1 MRHVDKMKN
10 EAEAEVAAMS
20 KVGEKKKKKTKTME
34 KRCSQRFISGWLFRE
49 KENKN
54 NILFNAN
61 SL

>member
-1 MRHVDKMKN
+1 MKN